1 VSKHSSSKPPEKGA
15 PGTRQFN
22 DYARL
27 SGLGLEFSA
36 SVGLVGWLGWLLDG
50 WTGLADRFPLF
61 LLLGVFAGLALGIYR
76 LQLKI
81 SPKPPKQDS
90 KDQEVDS
97 E

>member
-1 VSKHSSSKPPEKGA
+1 MSKHNSSEPPKKDA
-15 PGTRQFN
+15 PDSRPFN

-27 SGLGLEFSA
+27 SSIGFEFSA
-36 SVGLVGWLGWLLDG
+36 SVALVGWLGWLLDE

-81 SPKPPKQDS
+81 SPKPPEQES
-90 KDQEVDS
+90 EDQENDS